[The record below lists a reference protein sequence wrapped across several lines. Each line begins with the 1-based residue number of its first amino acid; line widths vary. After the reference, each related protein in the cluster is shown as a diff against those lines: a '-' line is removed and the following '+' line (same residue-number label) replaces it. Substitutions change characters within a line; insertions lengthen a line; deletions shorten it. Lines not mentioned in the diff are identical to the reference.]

1 MQDVSTEI
9 ILAKYTLKISKRQPK
24 IKKKKEWKESLLLSF
39 FYTIYFILLHVN

>member
-24 IKKKKEWKESLLLSF
+24 IKKKEWKESLLLSF
-39 FYTIYFILLHVN
+39 FYTIRFILLHVN